1 MVPKDER
8 KTGRHCSTQTQRH
21 DHCRFA
27 SFKSFS
33 SFLCVCVCVSLS
45 RRLCDDQNQ
54 ERRRRTTALSLRDCF
69 LSSLVLAR
77 DRLRSI
83 STCGQF

>member
-1 MVPKDER
+1 MKGKLADTVQR
-8 KTGRHCSTQTQRH
+8 KHNDMITADLLRSN
-21 DHCRFA
+21 RFLL
-27 SFKSFS
+27 F
-33 SFLCVCVCVSLS
+33 CVCVCVSLS